1 MITLTFNED
10 QLAAIHQ
17 VDVNL
22 AHAAP
27 DIRRKLLSSLS
38 KKVIDFS
45 QRHTH
50 TQTDLKG
57 QPYAPHKRGR
67 QRKMLTRLAQRLKIT
82 GINENEAVIGFN
94 NAMEG
99 LIGYR
104 QQYGYK
110 QKHTA
115 GEQMSAARFAGR
127 VSLNS
132 DAPATRRQAKR
143 LLAAGYK
150 VKKAGQAYR
159 TPTIKWII
167 ENLSI
172 KRAGLILRLIRGTAA
187 ESWITELPPRSF
199 LGVTDSEK
207 TALINIALA
216 ESTALL
222 NAALQPRSDALTELL
237 RRRNL

>member
-1 MITLTFNED
+1 MITITFNEA

-22 AHAAP
+22 AHAGP
-27 DIRRKLLSSLS
+27 DIRRKLLNSLA

-45 QRHTH
+45 QRHTE
-50 TQTDLKG
+50 TQTDISG

-67 QRKMLTRLAQRLKIT
+67 TRKMLTRLAKRLKIT
-82 GINENEAVIGFN
+82 SLLDNEAIIGFN

-99 LIGYR
+99 IIGYR

-115 GEQMSAARFAGR
+115 SELTGQGGFEGR
-127 VSLNS
+127 VSLS
-132 DAPATRRQAKR
+132 STAPATRKQAKS

-150 VKKAGQAYR
+150 TRKAGQAYR
-159 TPTIKWII
+159 TPTIKWIV

-172 KRAGLILRLIRGTAA
+172 KQAGLILRLIRGTPT
-187 ESWITELPPRSF
+187 ESWITTLPPRSF
-199 LGVTDSEK
+199 LGVTESEK
-207 TALINIALA
+207 TELINLALV
-216 ESTALL
+216 ESSAML
-222 NAALQPRSDALTELL
+222 NAALQP
-237 RRRNL
+237 